1 MANVAQ
7 YTKNVRRATATLSA
21 ANTNRDGTGTIVTAW
36 TAPAAID
43 AANPGGSRI
52 ERIVICATGTTTA
65 GMVRIYTSS
74 DSAANT
80 ASNTHLYEEVTVSAL
95 TPSGTNRVFS
105 LDMSAASYPDL
116 FPIILGPGE
125 TLRFSTNNA
134 EGFRVTVMGGDY

>member
-1 MANVAQ
+1 MANQAQ

-21 ANTNRDGTGTIVTAW
+21 ANTNRDGTGTVVTAW

-52 ERIVICATGTTTA
+52 ERIVIAATGTTTA
-65 GMVRIYTSS
+65 GMIRTYTSS
-74 DSAANT
+74 DAAANS
-80 ASNTHLYEEVTVSAL
+80 ASNTHLYDEQAVTAI
-95 TPSGTNRVFS
+95 TPSGTVQAFA
-105 LDMSAASYPDL
+105 LDMSAVSYPNL